1 MSDIT
6 KQVTGLINEE
16 LSRVTQADLNA
27 LKSFSKTAGVPGIG
41 LALGGIGL
49 LGTGLYAGSSYAN
62 AKLQAEL
69 EELKKKQV
77 QKNLLSA
84 GLGAAAAIQL
94 RKPVRGLIAPDPD
107 DLAFIEDEEFDD
119 LWKQRSRSRNV

>member
-16 LSRVTQADLNA
+16 LSRVTQADLDA
-27 LKSFSKTAGVPGIG
+27 LRGFSKTAGTSP
-41 LALGGIGL
+41 LAALGGIGL
-49 LGTGLYAGSSYAN
+49 LGAGLYAGSRYSN

-69 EELKKKQV
+69 EELKKKQM

>member
-16 LSRVTQADLNA
+16 LSRVTQADLDA
-27 LKSFSKTAGVPGIG
+27 LRGFSKTAGTSG
-41 LALGGIGL
+41 LAVLGGLGL
-49 LGTGLYAGSSYAN
+49 LGGGLYAGSSYAN

-69 EELKKKQV
+69 EELKKQQL

-84 GLGAAAAIQL
+84 GLGAAAAIKL

-107 DLAFIEDEEFDD
+107 DLAFIEDDEFDD
-119 LWKQRSRSRNV
+119 LWKQRSRSRYV